1 MGFELPEVLKVS
13 KQMKDKLMG
22 KKITDVVLTEHSKSL
37 IKQGMSNLDTRQND
51 ILNTPIKK
59 ITPKGKWIFLEFQND
74 NFLMFGEIIGKF
86 SYLEKGDSLPQKFHV
101 SFQFDDGSNMTFQSS
116 LYAFLTV
123 ATKDE
128 KKIHRYAGNIGP
140 SPNEIEFTSGYF
152 NQILSQNEKK
162 PIKAA
167 LNVQDQIS
175 GLGNVYIND
184 ILFEASIHPKRKV
197 SDINQIERNNIY
209 DSIIKITTSAVQLGG
224 SVDEFDLYGNPGD
237 YIRIMGKS
245 TSLCRRCGEKVVKEN
260 ILGSSSYYC
269 PKCQKL

>member
-1 MGFELPEVLKVS
+1 MGFELPEILKVS
-13 KQMKDKLMG
+13 NQMKDKLMG

-59 ITPKGKWIFLEFQND
+59 IMPKGKWIFLEFKND

-101 SFQFDDGSNMTFQSS
+101 SFQFDDSSNMAFQSS

-128 KKIHRYAGNIGP
+128 KKIHKYAGNIGP

-197 SDINQIERNNIY
+197 SDINQIERNNLYTSIQK
-209 DSIIKITTSAVQLGG
+209 IIKSAVQLGG
-224 SVDEFDLYGNPGD
+224 SIDEFDLYGNSGN

-245 TSLCRRCGEKVVKEN
+245 TSSCRRCGEKVLKEN

-269 PKCQKL
+269 PKCQI